1 MFGISPILGDF
12 EFNLK
17 YIMKP
22 NTFPVVLENT
32 FMLSPS
38 VKHFSFHS
46 KQDSNFSY
54 IPGQFIRVQFEHQGK
69 LFRRSYSIS
78 NPPRNDNHIEFAA
91 SFVKDGPGTNF
102 LFNLKIGD
110 TVEVSGPFGKLILKE
125 NNPKRYVFI
134 ATSTGVTP
142 FRAMIPE
149 IEKRISECPDLNCV
163 ILMGVQK
170 RQDVIYGQEFQD
182 LASRLSPRVKFV
194 ACLSRETLHELEPHE
209 IKGHVQ
215 NGFADINLNP
225 DEDVV
230 YLCGNPAMIDD
241 SYAILTEKGFTTQ
254 NIIREKYISS
264 K

>member
-1 MFGISPILGDF
+1 
-12 EFNLK
+12 
-17 YIMKP
+17 MKT
-22 NTFPVVLENT
+22 NTFPVVLDDT
-32 FMLSPS
+32 FMLTPS

-46 KQDSNFSY
+46 KQESTFNY
-54 IPGQFIRVQFEHQGK
+54 IPGQFIRIHFEHEGK

-78 NPPRNDNHIEFAA
+78 NPPKSDNRIEFAA
-91 SFVKDGPGTNF
+91 SFVKDGPGTNL

-110 TVEVSGPFGKLILKE
+110 TIDVSGPFGKLILKE
-125 NNPKRYVFI
+125 QTPKRYIFI

-142 FRAMIPE
+142 FRAMMPE
-149 IEKRISECPDLNCV
+149 LENRLNANPDLSC
-163 ILMGVQK
+163 IIMLGVQK
-170 RQDVIYGQEFQD
+170 RQDVLYSQEFQD
-182 LASRLSPRVKFV
+182 WAARLAGRVEFK
-194 ACLSRETLHELEPHE
+194 ACLSRETLHELESHE

-215 NGFADINLNP
+215 DGFADINLNP